1 MPTHCHLSAYNYK
14 KNIRNPIC
22 FSPKDCLIA
31 PFPSTY
37 MIQREKFL
45 DCPHN
50 SSDSVVE
57 RIKSSMKNKPMLCMG
72 KYG

>member
-1 MPTHCHLSAYNYK
+1 
-14 KNIRNPIC
+14 
-22 FSPKDCLIA
+22 
-31 PFPSTY
+31 

>member
-1 MPTHCHLSAYNYK
+1 
-14 KNIRNPIC
+14 
-22 FSPKDCLIA
+22 
-31 PFPSTY
+31 

-50 SSDSVVE
+50 NSDSVVE
-57 RIKSSMKNKPMLCMG
+57 GIKSSMKNKPMLCMG